1 MRVDNQEFI
10 NKFANIKA
18 KLGKERKI
26 NTDDK
31 STFNRLKD
39 EIILKSEKM
48 IYEEKNHRL
57 YWSNIIIGNIKNNI
71 VGIYHGV
78 TKNRYHYFYMNK
90 NGDITTEI

>member
-10 NKFANIKA
+10 NKFANMKA

-26 NTDDK
+26 NTDGK

-48 IYEEKNHRL
+48 IYEEKKSQIVLVKYNHRK
-57 YWSNIIIGNIKNNI
+57 YK
-71 VGIYHGV
+71 
-78 TKNRYHYFYMNK
+78 
-90 NGDITTEI
+90 E